1 MNGRSDSGR
10 PGTRT
15 ALLIEH
21 ERPTPPGLIED
32 WLELRGMESE
42 IVAID
47 DGQSP
52 REPLSD
58 YELIFS
64 LGSEFPAY
72 DDTIPWLAT
81 EMELL
86 RTAMDERVPVFGV
99 CFGGQLLARVLGG
112 EVVRAAREEI
122 GWLGVSSDDPALVG
136 AGPWFQW
143 HFDTFTVPAKATTI
157 AASPVGPQA
166 FAYERSFGVQFHP
179 EVTPEIMERWVDSYR
194 HELDETGVNPDRL
207 LTETNR
213 RVEESRERSFELFDG
228 FYERVS
234 TVTETEAR

>member
-1 MNGRSDSGR
+1 MNERPDSR
-10 PGTRT
+10 REDRRT
-15 ALLIEH
+15 ALVIEH
-21 ERPTPPGLIED
+21 ERPTPPGLIAD
-32 WLELRGMESE
+32 WLELRGIELE

-52 REPLSD
+52 REPISD

-86 RTAMDERVPVFGV
+86 HTALDERVPIFGV

-112 EVVRAAREEI
+112 EVMRSTREEI
-122 GWLGVSSDDPALVG
+122 GWLGVNSDDPGLVG

-166 FAYERSFGVQFHP
+166 FASERSFGVKFHP

-194 HELDETGVNPDRL
+194 HELDETGVDPDRL

-213 RVEESRERSFELFDG
+213 RAEQSRELSFELFDR

-234 TVTETEAR
+234 EVAEAEAR

>member
-1 MNGRSDSGR
+1 MSERED
-10 PGTRT
+10 TRT
-15 ALLIEH
+15 ALVIEH

-52 REPLSD
+52 RQPLAD

-86 RTAMDERVPVFGV
+86 RTALDARVPIFGV

-112 EVVRAAREEI
+112 EVMRAGREEI

-136 AGPWFQW
+136 TGPWFQW
-143 HFDTFTVPAKATTI
+143 HFDTFTVPAQATTI

-194 HELDETGVNPDRL
+194 HELDENGVDPDQL
-207 LTETNR
+207 LTQTDK
-213 RVEESRERSFELFDG
+213 RVEESRKLSFELFDR
-228 FYERVS
+228 FYERLS
-234 TVTETEAR
+234 APAEAEAR

>member
-1 MNGRSDSGR
+1 MNGRED
-10 PGTRT
+10 TRT
-15 ALLIEH
+15 ALVIEH
-21 ERPTPPGLIED
+21 ERPTPPGLIAD
-32 WLELRGMESE
+32 WLDHRGIGSE

-47 DGQSP
+47 DGQQP
-52 REPLSD
+52 REPISS

-86 RTAMDERVPVFGV
+86 RTALDERVPIFGV

-112 EVVRAAREEI
+112 EVMRSARGEI
-122 GWLGVSSDDPALVG
+122 GWLGVNSDDPALVG

-194 HELDETGVNPDRL
+194 HELDETGVDPDQL
-207 LTETNR
+207 LTQTNQ
-213 RVEESRERSFELFDG
+213 RVEQSRELSFELFDG

-234 TVTETEAR
+234 TMAEAR